1 MTVDND
7 LLQYAI
13 DLYTDVA
20 RIGLPFA
27 IAFGVGNLIVST
39 FLRVAFGGKL
49 RFGSD
54 RL

>member
-1 MTVDND
+1 MTVDSG

-13 DLYTDVA
+13 DLYADIAIIAV
-20 RIGLPFA
+20 PFA
-27 IAFGVGNLIVST
+27 IAFGIGNLIIST
-39 FLRVAFGGKL
+39 FLRAAFGGKL